1 MEFKIPKNTS
11 KHYWTRHAIEKM
23 RFYGLSEQRVRAV
36 IRNPR
41 RKEEGIVENT
51 IAVMQPPSIKIVAN
65 KPVWKQEI
73 WAMYQNNT
81 KNRPIKKTKI
91 KIKEINKLGNS
102 LDKQKQIR
110 IISAWRYP
118 GVSPKKDP
126 IPQDIL
132 DELGNIN

>member
-1 MEFKIPKNTS
+1 MELKIPKNTS

-73 WAMYQNNT
+73 WAMYQKSGNKPKV
-81 KNRPIKKTKI
+81 KNSSGQFNGVK
-91 KIKEINKLGNS
+91 
-102 LDKQKQIR
+102 

-132 DELGNIN
+132 DELDNIG